1 MGTKLGKKSEFPIF
15 RQILDLIPYSV
26 MRKSINKYKS
36 DKSCSTYFTYDQL
49 VSMMFGQLNKCLSL
63 REIDMGIDQ
72 SPEFLSDIGL
82 QQSPAKSTMSDGNAK
97 RDYRVFEDLYYNLC
111 NHYKG
116 QLSRRPE
123 YKVIEE
129 IKNKNIKIIDATI
142 MSVCLK
148 LFPWAKYRTAKG
160 GIKAHVSLDEA
171 SMIPDIVNISEA
183 KVSDRRGV
191 DDFRYEKDTIIVDDR
206 GYFDTKLFKIRI
218 EDENHLVTRIKDNI
232 LYKSVREYDLPDD
245 KDEHILKDEIIM
257 LTGKATVENGIDNVE
272 FRRVVVY
279 IEEENRTVE
288 LICNNLE
295 WSAATIAELY
305 KRRWLIETFFKLI
318 KQNLQIK
325 TFLGTTPNACKSQ
338 IFIALICYLL
348 LELIRR
354 TLSRTKH
361 RFGHFVTLIR
371 VCLTQYNKLANIVNE
386 IKIGVRLARKQQK
399 QNPNLF
405 NFQKNDKEFEQ
416 LLIEFQ

>member
-1 MGTKLGKKSEFPIF
+1 MGTKLGKKSELPIF
-15 RQILDLIPYSV
+15 KQILDLIPHSV
-26 MRKSINKYKS
+26 MRRSINKYKS
-36 DKSCSTYFTYDQL
+36 DKSCSKYFTYDQL

-82 QQSPAKSTMSDGNAK
+82 GQSPAKSTMSDGNAK
-97 RDYRVFEDLYYNLC
+97 RDYRVFEDLYYSLSK
-111 NHYKG
+111 HYKQ
-116 QLSRRPE
+116 QLRMRPE
-123 YKVIEE
+123 YKMIQEIEG
-129 IKNKNIKIIDATI
+129 KHIKIIDATI

-171 SMIPDIVNISEA
+171 GMIPDIVNISEA

-191 DDFRYEKDTIIVDDR
+191 DDFRYDKDTIIVDDR

-218 EDENHLVTRIKDNI
+218 EDENHLVCRIKGNI
-232 LYKSVREYDLPDD
+232 LYESIREYDLPDD
-245 KDEHILKDEIIM
+245 KDEHILKDEIIR
-257 LTGKATVENGIDNVE
+257 LTGKAAVENCINDVE

-354 TLSRTKH
+354 TMTKTKH

-371 VCLTQYNKLANIVNE
+371 VCLTQYNRLGYIINE
-386 IKIGVRLARKQQK
+386 IKIGVRSARKK
-399 QNPNLF
+399 NVPNLF
-405 NFQKNDKEFEQ
+405 NSCRLEKDFEQ

>member
-15 RQILDLIPYSV
+15 KQILDLIPHSV
-26 MRKSINKYKS
+26 LRKSINKYQS
-36 DKSCSTYFTYDQL
+36 DKSCSIYFTYDQL
-49 VSMMFGQLNKCLSL
+49 ASMMFGQLNKCFSL

-72 SPEFLSDIGL
+72 SPEFLADIGL
-82 QQSPAKSTMSDGNAK
+82 SQSPAKSTMSDGNAK

-111 NHYKG
+111 SHYKM

-129 IKNKNIKIIDATI
+129 IKNKNVKIIDATI

-171 SMIPDIVNISEA
+171 SMIPDIINISEA

-191 DDFRYEKDTIIVDDR
+191 DDFRYPKDTIIVDDR
-206 GYFDTKLFKIRI
+206 GYFDTKLFSIRI
-218 EDENHLVTRIKDNI
+218 EDDNHFVTRIKDNI
-232 LYKSVREYDLPDD
+232 LYESIREYDLPEN
-245 KDEHILKDEIIM
+245 KDEHILKDEIIR
-257 LTGKATVENGIDNVE
+257 LTGKAAVENGIDKVE

-279 IEEENRTVE
+279 IEEGNRTVE

-325 TFLGTTPNACKSQ
+325 TFLGTTTNACKSQ
-338 IFIALICYLL
+338 IFISMICYLL

-354 TLSRTKH
+354 TMSKAKH

-371 VCLTQYNKLANIVNE
+371 VCLTQYNRLGYIVNE
-386 IKIGVRLARKQQK
+386 TKIGVRAARKRQTPM
-399 QNPNLF
+399 PNLF
-405 NFQKNDKEFEQ
+405 NSQHSEKDFEQ
-416 LLIEFQ
+416 LIMDFQ

>member
-1 MGTKLGKKSEFPIF
+1 
-15 RQILDLIPYSV
+15 
-26 MRKSINKYKS
+26 
-36 DKSCSTYFTYDQL
+36 
-49 VSMMFGQLNKCLSL
+49 
-63 REIDMGIDQ
+63 
-72 SPEFLSDIGL
+72 
-82 QQSPAKSTMSDGNAK
+82 
-97 RDYRVFEDLYYNLC
+97 
-111 NHYKG
+111 
-116 QLSRRPE
+116 
-123 YKVIEE
+123 VIEE

-160 GIKAHVSLDEA
+160 GIKAHVSLDEV
-171 SMIPDIVNISEA
+171 SMVPDIVNISEA
-183 KVSDRRGV
+183 KISDRRGV

-232 LYKSVREYDLPDD
+232 LYESIREYDLPDD
-245 KDEHILKDEIIM
+245 KDEHILKDEIIR
-257 LTGKATVENGIDNVE
+257 LTGKAAIENGIDKVE

-279 IEEENRTVE
+279 IEEDNRTVE

-354 TLSRTKH
+354 TMSKTKH

-371 VCLTQYNKLANIVNE
+371 VCLTQYNRLGYIVNE
-386 IKIGVRLARKQQK
+386 IKIGVRVARKQKKPPQ
-399 QNPNLF
+399 NLF
-405 NFQKNDKEFEQ
+405 NFQKPGKDFEQ

>member
-1 MGTKLGKKSEFPIF
+1 
-15 RQILDLIPYSV
+15 
-26 MRKSINKYKS
+26 
-36 DKSCSTYFTYDQL
+36 
-49 VSMMFGQLNKCLSL
+49 
-63 REIDMGIDQ
+63 MGIDQ
-72 SPEFLSDIGL
+72 SPEFLSHIGL
-82 QQSPAKSTMSDGNAK
+82 DQSPAKSTMSDGNAK
-97 RDYRVFEDLYYNLC
+97 RDYHVFEDLYYALC
-111 NHYKG
+111 NHYKQ
-116 QLSRRPE
+116 QLGRRPE

-148 LFPWAKYRTAKG
+148 LFPWAKFRTAKG
-160 GIKAHVSLDEA
+160 GIKAHVSLDES

-191 DDFRYEKDTIIVDDR
+191 DDFRYQKDTIIVDDR
-206 GYFDTKLFKIRI
+206 GYFDVKLFKIRI
-218 EDENHLVTRIKDNI
+218 EDENHFVTRIKDNI
-232 LYKSVREYDLPDD
+232 LYESIREYDLPDD
-245 KDEHILKDEIIM
+245 KDEHILKDEIIR
-257 LTGKATVENGIDNVE
+257 LTGKSAIENGMDMVE
-272 FRRVVVY
+272 LRRVVVY
-279 IEEENRTVE
+279 IEEGNRTVE

-338 IFIALICYLL
+338 IFISLICYLL

-354 TLSRTKH
+354 TMSRTKH

-371 VCLTQYNKLANIVNE
+371 VCLTQYNRLGYIVNE
-386 IKIGVRLARKQQK
+386 VKIGVREARKRQK
-399 QNPNLF
+399 SPPNLF
-405 NFQKNDKEFEQ
+405 SPHQTEKDFEQ
-416 LLIEFQ
+416 LILDFQ

>member
-1 MGTKLGKKSEFPIF
+1 MGTKLGKKSELPIF
-15 RQILDLIPYSV
+15 KQILDLIPISV
-26 MRKSINKYKS
+26 LRRSINKYKS

-49 VSMMFGQLNKCLSL
+49 ASMMFGQLNKCLSL

-82 QQSPAKSTMSDGNAK
+82 EQSPAKSTMSDGNAK
-97 RDYRVFEDLYYNLC
+97 RDYHVFEDLYYNLC
-111 NHYKG
+111 KHYKM

-191 DDFRYEKDTIIVDDR
+191 DDFRYPKDTIIVDDR
-206 GYFDTKLFKIRI
+206 GYFDTKLFKIRM
-218 EDENHLVTRIKDNI
+218 EDENHLVTRIKDNV
-232 LYKSVREYDLPDD
+232 LYKSIRESDLPDD
-245 KDEHILKDEIIM
+245 KDEHILKDEIIW
-257 LTGKATVENGIDNVE
+257 LTGKAAVENGIDKVE

-279 IEEENRTVE
+279 IEEGNRTVE
-288 LICNNLE
+288 LICNNLM

-354 TLSRTKH
+354 TMSKTKH

-371 VCLTQYNKLANIVNE
+371 VCLTQYNRLEYIVNE
-386 IKIGVRLARKQQK
+386 IKIGVRAARKK
-399 QNPNLF
+399 GKVPLNLF
-405 NFQKNDKEFEQ
+405 NFQRNEKDFEQ
-416 LLIEFQ
+416 LLIDF

>member
-1 MGTKLGKKSEFPIF
+1 MKTKLGKKSNSPIF
-15 RQILDLIPYSV
+15 RQIIDLIPPCV
-26 MRKSINKYKS
+26 LRVAINKYKS
-36 DKSCSTYFTYDQL
+36 DKSCSKYFAKDQL
-49 VSMMFGQLNKCLSL
+49 VSMLFGQLNKCLSL
-63 REIDMGIDQ
+63 REIAMGIDQ
-72 SPEFLSDIGL
+72 SPEFLADIGL
-82 QQSPAKSTMSDGNAK
+82 GQSPAKSTMSDGNAK
-97 RDYRVFEDLYYNLC
+97 RDYLVFEELYHLLLK
-111 NHYKG
+111 HYKY
-116 QLSRRPE
+116 QLSMRSE
-123 YKVIEE
+123 YQVIKE
-129 IKNKNIKIIDATI
+129 IEGMHIKIIDATI

-191 DDFRYEKDTIIVDDR
+191 DDFRYPKDTIIVDDR
-206 GYFDTKLFKIRI
+206 GYFDTKLFKTRI
-218 EDENHLVTRIKDNI
+218 DDQNYFVTRIKDNI
-232 LYKSVREYDLPDD
+232 LYESVREYDLPDD
-245 KDEHILKDEIIM
+245 KDEHILKDEIIR
-257 LTGKATVENGIDNVE
+257 LTGKAAIENGIDQVE

-279 IEEENRTVE
+279 IEEGNRTVV

-325 TFLGTTPNACKSQ
+325 TFLGTSPNACKSQ

-354 TLSRTKH
+354 TLSKTTH

-371 VCLTQYNKLANIVNE
+371 VCLTQYNRLGYIINNTQ
-386 IKIGVRLARKQQK
+386 IKVRAARKK
-399 QNPNLF
+399 QNEPPNLF
-405 NFQKNDKEFEQ
+405 NHQHYEKDFEQ
-416 LLIEFQ
+416 LLIDFG

>member
-1 MGTKLGKKSEFPIF
+1 MGTKLGKKSESPVFK
-15 RQILDLIPYSV
+15 QILDLIPHSV
-26 MRKSINKYKS
+26 LRKSINKYRS
-36 DKSCSTYFTYDQL
+36 DKSCSKYFTYDQL

-72 SPEFLSDIGL
+72 SPEFLSHIGL
-82 QQSPAKSTMSDGNAK
+82 EQSPAKSTMSDGNAK
-97 RDYRVFEDLYYNLC
+97 RDYHVFEDLYYALC
-111 NHYKG
+111 NHYKQ
-116 QLSRRPE
+116 QLGRRPD

-148 LFPWAKYRTAKG
+148 LFPWAKFRTAKG

-191 DDFRYEKDTIIVDDR
+191 DDFRYQKDTIIVDDR
-206 GYFDTKLFKIRI
+206 GYFDVKLFKIRI
-218 EDENHLVTRIKDNI
+218 EDENHFVTRIKDNI
-232 LYKSVREYDLPDD
+232 LYESIREYDLPDD
-245 KDEHILKDEIIM
+245 KDEHILKDEIIR
-257 LTGKATVENGIDNVE
+257 LTGKSAIENGMDMVE
-272 FRRVVVY
+272 LRRVVVY
-279 IEEENRTVE
+279 IEEGNRTVE

-338 IFIALICYLL
+338 IFISLICYLL

-354 TLSRTKH
+354 TMSKTKH

-371 VCLTQYNKLANIVNE
+371 VCLTQYNRLGYIVNE
-386 IKIGVRLARKQQK
+386 VKIGVREARKRQK
-399 QNPNLF
+399 LPPNLF
-405 NFQKNDKEFEQ
+405 SSHHTEKDFEQ
-416 LLIEFQ
+416 LILDFQ